1 MGAKA
6 IPVMRVNNFGP
17 VRTVDRPPA
26 ASSKNQPG
34 QV

>member
-26 ASSKNQPG
+26 SSRNQPG